1 MEIEYL
7 YIFIFISRKCYV
19 PLVEKMLIEY
29 LSILAHVVKNP
40 KGMNGQSF
48 IKSVETISYHQL

>member
-19 PLVEKMLIEY
+19 PLVEKMLID
-29 LSILAHVVKNP
+29 LSILAYVVKNP